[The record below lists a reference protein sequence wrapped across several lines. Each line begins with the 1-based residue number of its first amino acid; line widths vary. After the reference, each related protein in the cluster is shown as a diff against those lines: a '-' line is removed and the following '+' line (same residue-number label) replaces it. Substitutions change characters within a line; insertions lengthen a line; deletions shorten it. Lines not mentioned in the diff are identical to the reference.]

1 MSDRG
6 PLFRLRLL
14 SGSSH
19 VERVGRLT
27 PYTLETLVDAAR
39 QIGPAGWVDLA
50 VSGDA
55 GADVLA
61 ATRRRFERLVARG
74 VHVRVRRDPD
84 LDELRPAIRPAAA

>member
-1 MSDRG
+1 MSDHG

-14 SGSSH
+14 SGSSN

-27 PYTLETLVDAAR
+27 PYTLDTIVDAAR
-39 QIGPAGWVDLA
+39 RIGPAAWLDLA

-55 GADVLA
+55 DADVLA

-74 VHVRVRRDPD
+74 IHVRVWRDAD